1 MKGIRTLS
9 EGTMKTLIVFMFLF
23 LTGCNPSAW
32 NSFLKGFSEGLNS
45 RTPTTSDV
53 IESRIDGDFE
63 GWDGETIF
71 KLENGQIWQQKSYS
85 YTYHYKYRPK
95 VIIYY
100 SDGEYILKVE
110 DVDKTISVVRLK

>member
-1 MKGIRTLS
+1 MKNY
-9 EGTMKTLIVFMFLF
+9 KTGLIVFLFLF
-23 LTGCNPSAW
+23 LTGCNPAAW
-32 NSFLKGFSEGLNS
+32 ESFLKGFSQGLNS
-45 RTPTTSDV
+45 RTQNQSINDV

-63 GWDGETIF
+63 GWTGETIF

-95 VIIYY
+95 VIIYS
-100 SDGEYILKVE
+100 SDGDYMLKVE